1 MRTLMKWQKI
11 LRESYADGR
20 EVAELLGLE
29 GAEAERLQKIAEV
42 YPVLTNSYYMS
53 LIDRDDPEDPIR
65 KMSIPSG
72 WEMEDGGAEDTSG
85 EASNTVL
92 PGMQHKYRQTAL
104 ILSTDLCAMYCRHCF
119 RKRLVGLA
127 SGEAVGN
134 IAEQAAYVQQHN
146 EITNVLISGGD
157 AFLNSNGRIE
167 QYLQAFTAIDH
178 LDFIRFGT
186 RTPVVIPQRI
196 SEDGE
201 LQRLLMK
208 YGREKQIYVVTQ
220 FNHPREVTP
229 EAMEAVRALVAC
241 GVAVRNQ
248 TVLLAGVN
256 DDPMVLADL
265 LRRLTTINVQPY
277 YIFQCRPVRGVHNHF
292 QVPLLEG
299 CRIVDAAKG
308 LQNGQGKTVRYVMSH
323 PTGKIE
329 ILGEIEPGRM
339 LFKYHQAKHAEDAAR
354 IFGRTLGAEQT
365 WLGEDEVVSDK

>member
-1 MRTLMKWQKI
+1 MKWQKM
-11 LRESYADGR
+11 LRESYSDGAKI
-20 EVAELLGLE
+20 AEWLGLE
-29 GAEAERLQKIAEV
+29 GEEAARLQKIAEV

-92 PGMQHKYRQTAL
+92 PGMQHKYRETAL
-104 ILSTDLCAMYCRHCF
+104 ILSTDRCAMYCRHCF

-127 SGEAVGN
+127 SAEVMGN
-134 IAEQAAYVQQHN
+134 IADQAAYVQAHK
-146 EITNVLISGGD
+146 EISNVLISGGD
-157 AFLNSNGRIE
+157 AFLNSNERLE

-178 LDFIRFGT
+178 LNFIRFGT
-186 RTPVVIPQRI
+186 RTPVVLPQRI

-201 LQRLLMK
+201 LQRLLTK
-208 YGREKQIYVVTQ
+208 YGRRKQIYVVTQ
-220 FNHPREVTP
+220 FNHPREVTA
-229 EAMEAVRALVAC
+229 EATEAIQALVAC

-256 DDPMVLADL
+256 DDPDTLAEL
-265 LRRLTTINVQPY
+265 LRRLTAINVQPY

-292 QVPLLEG
+292 QKPLLEG

-308 LQNGQGKTVRYVMSH
+308 RQNGQGKTVRYAMSH
-323 PTGKIE
+323 PSGKIE

-339 LFKYHQAKHAEDAAR
+339 LFKYHQAKYQKDASR
-354 IFGRTLGAEQT
+354 IFCRKLSAEQC
-365 WLGEDEVVSDK
+365 WLGDDEVVSD